1 MTEVETH
8 TITTRIPARLD
19 RLPWARWHWMV
30 VLGLGT
36 VWVLD
41 GLEVTI
47 VGAVGATLTMP
58 ASGLHLSASGI
69 GFAGAIY
76 IAGACSGA
84 LFFGYLTDRF
94 GRKKLF
100 MITLGIYLA
109 ATALTAL
116 SFAPWWFFVFRF
128 ITGAGIG
135 GEYAAINSAIDELI
149 PARVR
154 GRVDLII
161 NGSYWLGTAAG
172 AAATLVLL
180 DPKLLAVDLG
190 WRLCFGLGVV
200 LALVIL
206 LVRRNVP
213 ESPRW
218 LFIHGREEEADDIVA
233 DIEEQVRSSTGVSE
247 LEEPEVE
254 ITVRQRNAIGFIT
267 IAKTLLGRYPRRS
280 ALSFSLFIGQAFL
293 YNAIFFTYAV
303 ALTTFYHVAAA
314 SVGLYL
320 LPFAAGNFAGPL
332 LLGRFFDTLGRKIM
346 ISGTYILAG
355 ALLAVTA
362 WLFDKGTLTATTQ
375 TAAWVIIF
383 FFASAGASSAY
394 LTVSEIFP
402 METRAMAI
410 AFFYAIGTAVGGISG
425 PLLFGVLIASG
436 KRGDLTIGYLI
447 GAVLMIAA
455 GLVEVWLGVNAEQ
468 KPLEEIAT
476 PLTAEDADQDG
487 AVKEE
492 AVTAAAAG
500 TGQRRPRRRVE
511 PAVTPQGAY
520 RSWSPMYPA
529 YVAPLIDTA
538 RDREVDQIAAA
549 LADAGAVERRQLAQ
563 LVHADLW
570 GPGRFPSALRQ
581 AVMQGK
587 VRRTGRGLYALAPST
602 PGEDPPPDRA

>member
-1 MTEVETH
+1 MAEVETH

-218 LFIHGREEEADDIVA
+218 LFIHGREKEADGIVT
-233 DIEEQVRSSTGVSE
+233 DIEEQVRSSTGIRE
-247 LEEPEVE
+247 LPEPEEE

-320 LPFAAGNFAGPL
+320 LPFAAGNFLGPL

-410 AFFYAIGTAVGGISG
+410 AFFYAIGTAAGGISG

-436 KRGDLTIGYLI
+436 KRGELTIGYLI

>member
-1 MTEVETH
+1 
-8 TITTRIPARLD
+8 
-19 RLPWARWHWMV
+19 
-30 VLGLGT
+30 
-36 VWVLD
+36 VWILD

-47 VGAVGATLTMP
+47 VGAVGPTLTSK
-58 ASGLHLSASGI
+58 ASGLHLSVSEVGL
-69 GFAGAIY
+69 AGSIY
-76 IAGACSGA
+76 ILGACVGA

-100 MITLGIYLA
+100 MITLGVYLV

-116 SFAPWWFFVFRF
+116 SFAPWWFLLFRF
-128 ITGAGIG
+128 LTGAGIG

-149 PARVR
+149 PA
-154 GRVDLII
+154 
-161 NGSYWLGTAAG
+161 G

-180 DPKLLAVDLG
+180 DPKLLGPDLG

-218 LFIHGREEEADDIVA
+218 LFIHGREKEADDIVT
-233 DIEEQVRSSTGVSE
+233 DIEEQVRSSTGIRE
-247 LEEPEVE
+247 LPEPEEE
-254 ITVRQRNAIGFIT
+254 ITVRQRHAIGFIT

-293 YNAIFFTYAV
+293 YNAIFFTYAI
-303 ALTTFYHVAAA
+303 ALTTFYKVAAA

-320 LPFAAGNFAGPL
+320 LPFAAGNFLGPL
-332 LLGRFFDTLGRKIM
+332 LLGRFFDTIGRKIM
-346 ISGTYILAG
+346 ISGTYILSG

-375 TAAWVIIF
+375 TLAWVIIF
-383 FFASAGASSAY
+383 FFASAGASAAY

-410 AFFYAIGTAVGGISG
+410 AFFYAIGTGVGGISG
-425 PLLFGVLIASG
+425 PVLFGALIATG

-455 GLVEVWLGVNAEQ
+455 GLVEVWLGINAEQ

-476 PLTAEDADQDG
+476 PLTAEDTGQPATEDAGQPAAVPAG
-487 AVKEE
+487 AG
-492 AVTAAAAG
+492 TAASAGPGAWSGAGVFLDGLALGRDGIGGRSGMAAG
-500 TGQRRPRRRVE
+500 H
-511 PAVTPQGAY
+511 GA
-520 RSWSPMYPA
+520 R
-529 YVAPLIDTA
+529 
-538 RDREVDQIAAA
+538 
-549 LADAGAVERRQLAQ
+549 
-563 LVHADLW
+563 
-570 GPGRFPSALRQ
+570 
-581 AVMQGK
+581 
-587 VRRTGRGLYALAPST
+587 
-602 PGEDPPPDRA
+602 